1 MFIGG
6 SRSNPAPTR
15 DTPTYG
21 RGTLVYPKPK
31 NPDDERFLV
40 SDTESSQP
48 SVALKV
54 KLIGLEEYKEKL
66 NQLEKLVEELNG
78 MEISIELTK
87 E

>member
-6 SRSNPAPTR
+6 SRSDSEPTR
-15 DTPTYG
+15 GTPTYG

-31 NPDDERFLV
+31 NPNDERFQV

-48 SVALKV
+48 SVTLKV

-66 NQLEKLVEELNG
+66 NQLEELVEELNR